1 MIIREK
7 MRGVH
12 PRLEYTKEQIAELK
26 EKIAMSAELQA
37 EFEEMKKNGD
47 RMMEEEL
54 MVYDPN
60 MNMAAACG
68 QFGNMTGT
76 FTSLYLLGETKYIAK
91 MKEAALNIA
100 SYKMWCNRGLLDKR
114 FPWHSE
120 LNNTMLL
127 HSMAVV
133 YDTMYDTFTEE
144 ERKVLRDAIMEKGIM
159 PLFNDWMNPGTRI
172 HALDS
177 MGHNWWAV
185 CIGNPLLALCA
196 VYDEIPDSIPML
208 ENAVKSLRAFCE
220 YNGESLLAKPANFD
234 ENGMFYEGALY
245 FNYGIGEMCHCLH
258 AYKNC
263 FEDDGDSDIPVLK
276 KAPNAF
282 LSLAYPISGS
292 DLKYLFADFGDSN
305 PWIGGHSPMV
315 KCMLIMG
322 LEDENLKRFF
332 NRAYGKPSMWDM
344 LRPDLYECDGKRP
357 TLPKSMVSEDGGI
370 CTIRTSD
377 EDDATMLAVRCGHS
391 WNHAH
396 ADAGSFLLFHGG
408 DEIFCDSGSCAY
420 GNRNYGNYYTQS
432 KAHSVMLI
440 NGEGMPGWNVSRGSR
455 LPGHIEQF
463 TEDGKLCCFIA
474 DATGP
479 YSNQCYRNQ
488 RTFLRLDDELYV
500 IIDDVT
506 CYNESE
512 YSFLLHYKADMTED
526 GDTMIFKTERNR
538 AVVKTT
544 VDRGFTRQTE
554 EFDGHK
560 WVSLNVNGKDR
571 RCAMMNAIVLG
582 EEDAEIT
589 PIEGMRWYGFEI
601 KFKGNKYRVY
611 YNHEADGQRVH
622 DNSLNMLDSW
632 MTDAYILCDMN
643 DGEKVIM
650 MLGSIL
656 RKDGENRFD
665 EWKKQTKIL

>member
-12 PRLEYTKEQIAELK
+12 PRIDVTREMILELK
-26 EKIAMSAELQA
+26 KKIGASSELQA
-37 EFEEMKKNGD
+37 ELEEMKRNAE
-47 RMMEEEL
+47 RVMEEEL
-54 MVYDPN
+54 IPYDRH

-68 QFGNMTGT
+68 QFGTMCGA
-76 FTSLYLLGETKYIAK
+76 FTSLYLLGETKYTEK
-91 MKEAALNIA
+91 MKAAALHFA
-100 SYKMWCNRGLLDKR
+100 SYDLWCNAGNLDKL

-120 LNNTMLL
+120 LNTTMMLN
-127 HSMAVV
+127 SMVSV
-133 YDTMYDTFTEE
+133 YDTMYDAFTED
-144 ERKVLRDAIMEKGIM
+144 ERKILRDAIMEKGIN
-159 PLFNDWMNPGTRI
+159 PLFDDWMNPGTRV

-185 CIGNPLLALCA
+185 CIGNPLRALCA
-196 VYDEIPDSIPML
+196 VYDEVDGSIAML
-208 ENAVKSLRAFCE
+208 EEAIKSLNAFCE
-220 YNGESLLAKPANFD
+220 YQGESILAKPANFD
-234 ENGMFYEGALY
+234 ENGQFYEGALY
-245 FNYGIGEMCHCLH
+245 FNYGVGEMAHCLH
-258 AYKNC
+258 AYKSC
-263 FEDDGDSDIPVLK
+263 FEDEGESNIPVLE

-282 LSLAYPISGS
+282 MSLAYPISGS
-292 DLKYLFADFGDSN
+292 DIKYLFADFGDSN

-315 KCMLIMG
+315 KCLLTLG
-322 LEDENLKRFF
+322 VGDENLKRFF
-332 NRAYGKPSMWDM
+332 NHAYGKPTLWDQ
-344 LRPDLYECDGKRP
+344 LHPDLYEYDGKRP
-357 TLPKSMVSEDGGI
+357 TLPKSMVSEKGGI

-377 EDDATMLAVRCGHS
+377 EDDATMLAVRCSHS

-396 ADAGSFLLFHGG
+396 ADAGSFVLFHGG
-408 DEIFCDSGSCAY
+408 DEIFCDSGCCAY
-420 GNRNYGNYYTQS
+420 GNRNYGGYYTQS
-432 KAHSVMLI
+432 KAHSVMMI
-440 NGEGMPGWNVSRGSR
+440 NGEGMFGWNVSRGSR

-463 TEDGKLCCFIA
+463 AEDGKLCCFIA

-479 YSNQCYRNQ
+479 YANQCYRNQ

-500 IIDDVT
+500 IVDDVT

-512 YSFLLHYKADMTED
+512 YSFLLHYRADMTED

-544 VDRGFTRQTE
+544 VDRGFTRTAE

-582 EEDAEIT
+582 DEDAEIT

-601 KFKGNKYRVY
+601 KFKGNKYRIY

-622 DNSLNMLDSW
+622 DNSLNVLDGW
-632 MTDAYILCDMN
+632 TTDAYILCDVN
-643 DGEKVIM
+643 DGERMIM

-656 RKDGENRFD
+656 RKDGVNRFD

>member
-12 PRLEYTKEQIAELK
+12 PRLEYTKEMVAGLK
-26 EKIAMSAELQA
+26 EKIAASDEYKAELLK
-37 EFEEMKKNGD
+37 MKERADELLG
-47 RMMEEEL
+47 EEL
-54 MVYDPN
+54 MQYEPY

-68 QFGNMTGT
+68 QFGTMTGA
-76 FTSLYLLGETKYIAK
+76 FTSLYLLGETKYTAK
-91 MKEAALNIA
+91 MKEAALHYA
-100 SYKMWCNRGLLDKR
+100 SYDMWCNKGILDKR

-120 LNNTMLL
+120 LNTTMLL
-127 HSMAVV
+127 HSMACV
-133 YDTMYDTFTEE
+133 YDTMYDAFTED
-144 ERKVLRDAIMEKGIM
+144 ERGIIRDAIMEKGVM
-159 PLFNDWMNPGTRI
+159 PLFNDWMNPGTRV

-185 CIGNPLLALCA
+185 CIGNPMLGLCA
-196 VYDEIPDSIPML
+196 VYDEVDGSIEL
-208 ENAVKSLRAFCE
+208 LQNAIKALREFCE
-220 YNGESLLAKPANFD
+220 YQGEAILAKPANFD
-234 ENGMFYEGALY
+234 ENGNFYEGALY
-245 FNYGIGEMCHCLH
+245 FNYGIGELAHCLH
-258 AYKNC
+258 TYKNC
-263 FEDDGDSDIPVLK
+263 FEDEGESDIPVLK
-276 KAPNAF
+276 KVPDAF
-282 LSLAYPISGS
+282 MALAYPISGS

-305 PWIGGHSPMV
+305 PWIGGHSPMA
-315 KCMLIMG
+315 KCLLTMG
-322 LEDENLKRFF
+322 LDDENFKRFF
-332 NRAYGKPSMWDM
+332 NRAYGKPSLWDM
-344 LRPDLYECDGKRP
+344 LHSELYEYDGKRP
-357 TLPKSMVSEDGGI
+357 TLPKSMVSKDI

-396 ADAGSFLLFHGG
+396 ADAGSFQLFHGG
-408 DEIFCDSGSCAY
+408 DQIFCDSGSCAY
-420 GNRNYGNYYTQS
+420 GNRNYGGYYTQS
-432 KAHSVMLI
+432 RAHSIMLI

-463 TEDGKLCCFIA
+463 VEDGKLCYFIA

-488 RTFLRLDDELYV
+488 RSFVRLDDELYV

-512 YSFLLHYKADMTED
+512 YSFLLHYRADMTED
-526 GDTMIFKTERNR
+526 GDRMIFKTERNR
-538 AVVKTT
+538 AVVTTT
-544 VDRGFTRQTE
+544 VDRGFTRTAE

-582 EEDAEIT
+582 DEEAQVS

-601 KFKGNKYRVY
+601 KFKGNKYRIY

-622 DNSLNMLDSW
+622 DNSLNELDGW
-632 MTDAYILCDMN
+632 MTDAYVLCDVN
-643 DGEKVIM
+643 DGEKMIM
-650 MLGSIL
+650 VLGSIL
-656 RKDGENRFD
+656 RKDGKSCYD